1 MPTPEV
7 TIVNDVTTRI
17 NNILDDAMNLVG
29 DTSALLDSLNVTDFV
44 HDAEENEWHPVSIEA
59 DNRWDAV
66 DNALNGLLNARL
78 QLLRAFNLSVN
89 IDIKNK

>member
-17 NNILDDAMNLVG
+17 NNILDDAMDLVA

-44 HDAEENEWHPVSIEA
+44 HDPEENEYHAVSIEA
-59 DNRWDAV
+59 DRRWDAV
-66 DNALNGLLNARL
+66 DSAHNGLLIARL
-78 QLLRAFNLSVN
+78 ALMRAFNLSVN
-89 IDIKNK
+89 IDHK